1 MAFSRVEGTEVHR
14 GETSMEGLP
23 LPRRRFSL
31 SREGE
36 LLALGVIVLG
46 ASFLYPLVEGF
57 VGRVTPGCIFHRVT
71 GIPCLLCGM
80 TRSMA
85 ATSQGQLV
93 EAFRFHLLGPP
104 LFLLVLVVTAA
115 LAAEFAI
122 SRPILPRPGKR
133 TRRIMAWG
141 TLGLLVVVWV
151 VRLAVFGTNI

>member
-1 MAFSRVEGTEVHR
+1 MDFSGVEGSEVNR
-14 GETSMEGLP
+14 GEISTEGSP
-23 LPRRRFSL
+23 LTRRRFSL

-57 VGRVTPGCIFHRVT
+57 VSRVTPGCIFYRVT

-104 LFLLVLVVTAA
+104 PVSYTHLT
-115 LAAEFAI
+115 
-122 SRPILPRPGKR
+122 LP
-133 TRRIMAWG
+133 
-141 TLGLLVVVWV
+141 
-151 VRLAVFGTNI
+151 TN

>member
-1 MAFSRVEGTEVHR
+1 MDFSEVEGYEVHR
-14 GETSMEGLP
+14 GEISTEGSQLH
-23 LPRRRFSL
+23 RRRFSL

-57 VGRVTPGCIFHRVT
+57 VSRVTPGCIFYRVT

-93 EAFRFHLLGPP
+93 EAFRFHILGPP
-104 LFLLVLVVTAA
+104 LFLLVVVVTAA
-115 LAAEFAI
+115 LAAEFII

-141 TLGLLVVVWV
+141 TLGLLVVAWV
-151 VRLAVFGTNI
+151 IRLAVFGTNI

>member
-1 MAFSRVEGTEVHR
+1 MDFSGVEGSEVHYK
-14 GETSMEGLP
+14 EISPEGPP

-36 LLALGVIVLG
+36 FLALGVIVLG
-46 ASFLYPLVEGF
+46 ASFLYPLVEGL
-57 VGRVTPGCIFHRVT
+57 VGRVTPGCIFYRIT

-85 ATSQGQLV
+85 ATSQGHLV

-104 LFLLVLVVTAA
+104 LFLLIVVVTAA
-115 LAAEFAI
+115 LAAEFII

-141 TLGLLVVVWV
+141 TLGLLIVAWV
-151 VRLAVFGTNI
+151 VRLAVFGANI

>member
-1 MAFSRVEGTEVHR
+1 MAISGVEGSEVHR
-14 GETSMEGLP
+14 GEISPEGSPLP
-23 LPRRRFSL
+23 LRRFSL

-36 LLALGVIVLG
+36 FLALGVIVLG

-104 LFLLVLVVTAA
+104 LFLLVVVVTAA
-115 LAAEFAI
+115 LAAEFII

-151 VRLAVFGTNI
+151 VRLAVFGANI